1 MNLLIRN
8 VRLIDGTGADAIPSV
23 NVVVENGV
31 ISWIG
36 EGNVTPSAHP
46 HYEDI
51 NGEDLT
57 LMPGTFDC
65 HEHFA
70 GDGGQNGVL
79 MMNDDVPEVLLVKAA
94 ANARR
99 ALMTGQTS
107 ARDVGSPYGISI
119 TLARQ
124 VATGSIPGPRIT
136 AAGQWIQAP
145 TTWPYSMVH
154 TIESAD
160 QMRQVVTDQIGQ
172 GAGLI
177 KVGATG
183 VREDGSDYATLGPE
197 IAKLVVDLA
206 HGVGLKVA
214 AHCTGF
220 AGATEA
226 VEAGIDSIEHCTNI
240 DAATARLMAQK
251 GTVAV
256 PTMSTWDY
264 RLEAA
269 ARWNLPKEEIDL
281 AEGRRDAS
289 RASFRDMLDAGVKIA
304 AGTDAGGSPVR
315 HGTIVHEME
324 VMIEAGLTTMQ
335 AIESAT
341 RIAAEITGTLKDTG
355 TVEVGKLA
363 DLILIDGDPLSDIG
377 AMRDVWA
384 VFQGGRRVR

>member
-8 VRLIDGTGADAIPSV
+8 VRLIDGTGAEPIPSV
-23 NVVVENGV
+23 NVAVENGV

-36 EGNVTPSAHP
+36 EGSVTPSAHP

-57 LMPGTFDC
+57 LLPGTFDC

-79 MMNDDVPEVLLVKAA
+79 AMNDDLPEVLLVKAA

-145 TTWPYSMVH
+145 TTWPYAMVH
-154 TIESAD
+154 TIESPE
-160 QMRQVVTDQIGQ
+160 QMRQVVMDQIAQ

-183 VREDGSDYATLGPE
+183 TREDGSDYATLGPE
-197 IAKLVVDLA
+197 IAGLVVQLA
-206 HGVGLKVA
+206 HGAGLKVA
-214 AHCTGF
+214 AHCTGS

-226 VEAGIDSIEHCTNI
+226 VEAGIDSIEHATYI
-240 DAATARLMAQK
+240 DDSTARLMAQK
-251 GTVAV
+251 GAVAV
-256 PTMSTWDY
+256 PTLSTWDY
-264 RLEAA
+264 RLRAA
-269 ARWNLPKEEIDL
+269 ARWDLPKEELDT
-281 AEGRRDAS
+281 AEARRDS
-289 RASFRDMLDAGVKIA
+289 SKASFKRMLDAGVKIA

-324 VMIEAGLTTMQ
+324 VMIEAGLTPMQ

-341 RIAAEITGTLKDTG
+341 RIAAEITGTLDQVG

-363 DLILIDGDPLSDIG
+363 DLILVDGDPLSDIG
-377 AMRDVWA
+377 AIRNVWA
-384 VFQGGRRVR
+384 VFQGGRRIR

>member
-8 VRLIDGTGADAIPSV
+8 VRLIDGTGAEPIPSV
-23 NVVVENGV
+23 NVAVENGV

-36 EGNVTPSAHP
+36 EGSVTPSAHP

-70 GDGGQNGVL
+70 GDGGESGVL
-79 MMNDDVPEVLLVKAA
+79 VMNDDVPEVLLVKAA

-145 TTWPYSMVH
+145 TTWPYSMVY
-154 TIESAD
+154 TIESPE
-160 QMRQVVTDQIGQ
+160 QMRQVVSDQIGQ

-197 IAKLVVDLA
+197 IARLVVELA
-206 HGVGLKVA
+206 HGAGLKVA

-220 AGATEA
+220 MGATEA

-240 DAATARLMAQK
+240 DSATARLMAQM

-264 RLEAA
+264 RIQAA
-269 ARWNLPKEEIDL
+269 ARWNLPKEEIDI

-289 RASFRDMLDAGVKIA
+289 RASFKNMLDAGVKIA

-363 DLILIDGDPLSDIG
+363 DMILVDGDPLSDVG
-377 AMRDVWA
+377 AIRNVWA

>member
-1 MNLLIRN
+1 MNLIIRN
-8 VRLIDGTGADAIPSV
+8 VRLIDGTGVDAISSV
-23 NVVVENGV
+23 NVVVENGI

-36 EGNVTPSAHP
+36 EGNISPLAHP
-46 HYEDI
+46 HYDDI

-79 MMNDDVPEVLLVKAA
+79 AMNDDIPEVLMVKAA

-107 ARDVGSPYGISI
+107 ARDVGSPYGMSI

-145 TTWPYSMVH
+145 TTWPYSMVY
-154 TIESAD
+154 TIETPE
-160 QMRQVVTDQIGQ
+160 QMRQVVSDQIAQ

-183 VREDGSDYATLGPE
+183 IREDGSDYGTLGPE
-197 IAKLVVDLA
+197 IASLVVQMA
-206 HGVGLKVA
+206 HGAGLKVA

-220 AGATEA
+220 VGAREA
-226 VEAGIDSIEHCTNI
+226 VEAGIDSIEHATQI
-240 DAATARLMAQK
+240 DEFTAKLMFER

-256 PTMSTWDY
+256 PTVSTWDY
-264 RLEAA
+264 KLNAA
-269 ARWNLPKEEIDL
+269 TRWNLPKEEIDL
-281 AEGRRDAS
+281 AEARRDS
-289 RASFRDMLDAGVKIA
+289 SKASFRRMLDAGVKIA

-324 VMIEAGLTTMQ
+324 VMIECGLTTMQ

-341 RIAAEITGTLKDTG
+341 RIAAEITGTIDHTG
-355 TVEVGKLA
+355 TVEIGKVA
-363 DLILIDGDPLSDIG
+363 DLILVDGDPLSDIG
-377 AMRDVWA
+377 AIRNVWA
-384 VFQGGRRVR
+384 VFQGGRRIR

>member
-36 EGNVTPSAHP
+36 EGSVTPSAHP

-315 HGTIVHEME
+315 HGTIAHEME

>member
-8 VRLIDGTGADAIPSV
+8 VRLVDGTGADPIPSV

-36 EGNVTPSAHP
+36 EGNVAPSSHP

-70 GDGGQNGVL
+70 GDGGQNGV
-79 MMNDDVPEVLLVKAA
+79 MAMNDETPEVLLVKAA

-107 ARDVGSPYGISI
+107 ARDVGSPFGISI

-124 VATGSIPGPRIT
+124 VATGSLPGPRIT

-154 TIESAD
+154 TIESAE
-160 QMRQVVTDQIGQ
+160 QMRQVVTSQIAQ

-197 IAKLVVDLA
+197 IAGLVVALA
-206 HGVGLKVA
+206 HGAGLKVA

-220 AGATEA
+220 VGATEA
-226 VEAGIDSIEHCTNI
+226 VEAGIDSIEHCSNI
-240 DAATARLMAQK
+240 DEHTAKLMAQK

-264 RLEAA
+264 RLNAAVRWGLSKEDIDESEA
-269 ARWNLPKEEIDL
+269 
-281 AEGRRDAS
+281 RREAS
-289 RASFRDMLDAGVKIA
+289 RASFRHMLEAGVTIA

-324 VMIEAGLTTMQ
+324 VMIEAGLTPMQ

-341 RIAAEITGTLKDTG
+341 RIAADITGTLEETG

-363 DLILIDGDPLSDIG
+363 DLILVDGDPLSDLA
-377 AMRDVWA
+377 AMRNVWA
-384 VFQGGRRVR
+384 VYQGGRRIR

>member
-160 QMRQVVTDQIGQ
+160 QMRQVVTDQISQ

>member
-36 EGNVTPSAHP
+36 EGSVTPSAHP

-160 QMRQVVTDQIGQ
+160 QMRQVVTDQISQ

-335 AIESAT
+335 AIGSAT

>member
-8 VRLIDGTGADAIPSV
+8 VRLIDGTGAEPIPSV
-23 NVVVENGV
+23 NVAVENGV

-36 EGNVTPSAHP
+36 EGSVTPSAHP

-70 GDGGQNGVL
+70 GDGGESGVL
-79 MMNDDVPEVLLVKAA
+79 AMNDDVPEVLLVKAA
-94 ANARR
+94 SNARR

-145 TTWPYSMVH
+145 TTWPYSMVY
-154 TIESAD
+154 TIESAE
-160 QMRQVVTDQIGQ
+160 QMRQVVSDQIGQ

-197 IAKLVVDLA
+197 IARLVVELA
-206 HGVGLKVA
+206 HGAGLKVA

-220 AGATEA
+220 MGATEA

-240 DAATARLMAQK
+240 DSATARLMAQM

-264 RLEAA
+264 RIQAA
-269 ARWNLPKEEIDL
+269 ARWNLPKEEIDI

-289 RASFRDMLDAGVKIA
+289 RASFKNMLDAGVKIA

-363 DLILIDGDPLSDIG
+363 DLILVDGDPLSDVG
-377 AMRDVWA
+377 AIRNVWA

>member
-36 EGNVTPSAHP
+36 EGSVTPSAHP

-79 MMNDDVPEVLLVKAA
+79 VMNDDVPEVLLVKAA

-154 TIESAD
+154 TIESAG

-206 HGVGLKVA
+206 HGAGLKVA

-264 RLEAA
+264 RLQAA
-269 ARWNLPKEEIDL
+269 VRWNLPKEEIDI
-281 AEGRRDAS
+281 AEERRDAAK
-289 RASFRDMLDAGVKIA
+289 ASFRDMLDAGVKIA

-341 RIAAEITGTLKDTG
+341 RLAAEITGTLKDTG

-377 AMRDVWA
+377 AMRNVWA

>member
-1 MNLLIRN
+1 
-8 VRLIDGTGADAIPSV
+8 V

-160 QMRQVVTDQIGQ
+160 QMRQVVTDQISQ

>member
-8 VRLIDGTGADAIPSV
+8 VRLIDGCGGEPVPSV

-36 EGNVTPSAHP
+36 EGSVVPSAHP

-57 LMPGTFDC
+57 LMPGIFDC

-79 MMNDDVPEVLLVKAA
+79 VMNEDTPETLLVKAA
-94 ANARR
+94 GNAQR
-99 ALMTGQTS
+99 ALMSGQTS
-107 ARDVGSPYGISI
+107 ARDVGSPYGISV

-154 TIESAD
+154 TIESAE
-160 QMRQVVTDQIGQ
+160 QMRRVVTDQIAQ
-172 GAGLI
+172 GVGLI

-197 IAKLVVDLA
+197 IAGLVVELA
-206 HGVGLKVA
+206 HGAGLKVA

-220 AGATEA
+220 TGAAEA
-226 VEAGIDSIEHCTNI
+226 VEAGIDSIEHATQI
-240 DAATARLMAQK
+240 DERTAKLMAEK

-264 RLEAA
+264 RLNAA
-269 ARWNLPKEEIDL
+269 VRWGLSKEELDISE
-281 AEGRRDAS
+281 ARRDAS
-289 RASFRDMLDAGVKIA
+289 KASFKRMLAAGVKIA

-315 HGTIVHEME
+315 HGTVVRELE
-324 VMIEAGLTTMQ
+324 VMIDAGLGVMQ

-341 RIAAEITGTLKDTG
+341 RTAAEITGVLDRAG

-363 DLILIDGDPLSDIG
+363 DLILIDGDPLSDI
-377 AMRDVWA
+377 AALRNVWA
-384 VFQGGRRVR
+384 VFQGGRRIR

>member
-36 EGNVTPSAHP
+36 EGSVTPSAHP

>member
-8 VRLIDGTGADAIPSV
+8 VRLIDGTGAEPIPSV
-23 NVVVENGV
+23 NVAVENGV

-36 EGNVTPSAHP
+36 EGSVTPSAHP

-70 GDGGQNGVL
+70 GDGGESGVL
-79 MMNDDVPEVLLVKAA
+79 AMNDDVPEVLLVKAA

-145 TTWPYSMVH
+145 TTWPYSMVY
-154 TIESAD
+154 TIESPE
-160 QMRQVVTDQIGQ
+160 QMRQVVSDQIGQ

-197 IAKLVVDLA
+197 IARLVVELA
-206 HGVGLKVA
+206 HGAGLKVA

-220 AGATEA
+220 MGATEA

-240 DAATARLMAQK
+240 DSATARLMAQM

-264 RLEAA
+264 RIQAA
-269 ARWNLPKEEIDL
+269 ARWNLPKEEIDI

-289 RASFRDMLDAGVKIA
+289 RASFKNMLDAGVKIA

-363 DLILIDGDPLSDIG
+363 DLILVDGDPLSDVG
-377 AMRDVWA
+377 AIRNVWA

>member
-206 HGVGLKVA
+206 HAVGLKVA